1 MPPTQRELLR
11 LFIPLALSG
20 VFFPLARPIIN
31 AALARSL
38 TPDLSLASF
47 AVALSLTMP
56 IIAPLFGLRQVATAL
71 SSDKDMLRRIRT
83 LSLFLGGLSTCIL
96 LILSLPQVYQF
107 VVVKAMGI
115 PEEVAR
121 IGAPVLFILALT
133 PLLSVGRGYYQGI
146 LVHYK
151 KAGPIGTGALMYVLG
166 IALTLLLG
174 SSIFT
179 VEGAVLAAIASLVG
193 QILYVVIVGIP
204 SLPIIRSEMPERSVD
219 IPDDNRNNRFLFL
232 FFLPLAISSILS
244 ALIEP
249 ALQTGIARSP
259 SPTTS
264 LAAYAIAA
272 S

>member
-107 VVVKAMGI
+107 VVV
-115 PEEVAR
+115 
-121 IGAPVLFILALT
+121 
-133 PLLSVGRGYYQGI
+133 
-146 LVHYK
+146 
-151 KAGPIGTGALMYVLG
+151 
-166 IALTLLLG
+166 
-174 SSIFT
+174 
-179 VEGAVLAAIASLVG
+179 
-193 QILYVVIVGIP
+193 
-204 SLPIIRSEMPERSVD
+204 
-219 IPDDNRNNRFLFL
+219 
-232 FFLPLAISSILS
+232 
-244 ALIEP
+244 
-249 ALQTGIARSP
+249 
-259 SPTTS
+259 
-264 LAAYAIAA
+264 
-272 S
+272 